1 MDKKFSIIAIVIAVI
16 LIVVGGYLILTN
28 PYQSQPVEDSS
39 DISLKTQNFNNKN
52 FKLFE
57 MNVPEGSNFTVE
69 NEVDGMKY
77 YQNKGNYS
85 KEFTGLIIT
94 KNMTDSMLGDNSEVL
109 LNTSTEQIYSLS
121 VKNQTETLY
130 KIVSQKDGADFM
142 LFGNDLNLLKE
153 LSNTIEV
160 KDTKNL

>member
-1 MDKKFSIIAIVIAVI
+1 MDKKFSVIAIVIAVI

-39 DISLKTQNFNNKN
+39 DISLKAQN

-94 KNMTDSMLGDNSEVL
+94 KNMTDSLLGDNSEVL

>member
-1 MDKKFSIIAIVIAVI
+1 
-16 LIVVGGYLILTN
+16 
-28 PYQSQPVEDSS
+28 
-39 DISLKTQNFNNKN
+39 
-52 FKLFE
+52 
-57 MNVPEGSNFTVE
+57 
-69 NEVDGMKY
+69 MKY

-94 KNMTDSMLGDNSEVL
+94 KNMTDSLLGDNSEVL

-121 VKNQTETLY
+121 VKNETETLY